1 VVVDLDQEL
10 VVKMWRWI
18 GSALRSSLDWLGL
31 RGAGGKRNV
40 LGLLGIALL
49 LSSFIIDR
57 DWRSL
62 MQVLSVI
69 ALVLGVYLPR
79 RRRGE

>member
-10 VVKMWRWI
+10 VMKMGRWI

-31 RGAGGKRNV
+31 KGAGGDRNV
-40 LGLLGIALL
+40 LGLLGILLL